1 MSKQYF
7 FEAGAFPE
15 LSYVEL
21 ITVLESFE
29 FPKSVITRLG
39 ESIFTI
45 KNEKI
50 EDTLILNIFE
60 RLGGFKRVGYLVEDL
75 DNFYTQPEKE
85 NKERGKVVFGISILS
100 GFVKQ
105 DSGFVKKLANSIKK
119 ELKHQSLSS
128 RFILPQGRDTGL
140 NAAQVINN
148 QILQKGFELVIIRN
162 SGNEIYGK
170 TMQVQ
175 DLEGFVRR
183 DMDKPETDTEV
194 GTLPP
199 KLARMM
205 VNFTALNSGILW
217 DPFCGSGTIPM
228 EASMLGFNILASDIN
243 PKAVNTTEANILW
256 LSKEGYSLDTLY
268 ESFRFDVMKPD
279 KNVIKKLKNTNLSA
293 IVCEPYMGPPQ
304 TTLLTQKKADE
315 LLEDVKK
322 LYFKLFD
329 LIDNK
334 LEKRHIKVVMII
346 PSYKTNNGWLT
357 FGIRE
362 LVSKRWIIKNGD
374 YVKGRDLK
382 WARKNSIITR
392 NIFILERS

>member
-29 FPKSVITRLG
+29 IQRSVVTRLG
-39 ESIFTI
+39 ESIFI
-45 KNEKI
+45 VKNEKI
-50 EDTLILNIFE
+50 EDILILNIFE
-60 RLGGFKRVGYLVEDL
+60 RLGGFKRVGYIVEDL

-85 NKERGKVVFGISILS
+85 NQDIGKVTFGISILS
-100 GFVKQ
+100 GSVKQ

-119 ELKHQSLSS
+119 ELRNQSISS
-128 RFILPQGRDTGL
+128 RFVLPQGRDTTL
-140 NAAQVINN
+140 NAAQIINN

-162 SGNEIYGK
+162 SGSEIYGK
-170 TMQVQ
+170 TMKVQ
-175 DLEGFVRR
+175 DLEGFVKR

-205 VNFTALNSGILW
+205 VNFTAQNSGILW

-243 PKAVNTTEANILW
+243 PKAVNTTEANIRW
-256 LSKEGYSLDTLY
+256 LSDEGFAPDTMF

-279 KNVIKKLKNTNLSA
+279 KDVIKKLKNTNISA
-293 IVCEPYMGPPQ
+293 IV
-304 TTLLTQKKADE
+304 
-315 LLEDVKK
+315 
-322 LYFKLFD
+322 
-329 LIDNK
+329 
-334 LEKRHIKVVMII
+334 
-346 PSYKTNNGWLT
+346 WL
-357 FGIRE
+357 
-362 LVSKRWIIKNGD
+362 SAKD
-374 YVKGRDLK
+374 
-382 WARKNSIITR
+382 
-392 NIFILERS
+392 